1 MSLRVE
7 REKKTDD
14 EEATVKTSRP
24 STIEDEEVDADL
36 PEGREEAEEPA
47 ESDPASDS
55 SDSSDL
61 DEADE
66 PAEDEDAEAGPR
78 KPKAGLKGVIRDR
91 LPKTRKMRVILL
103 AVLLLLA
110 GGGAG
115 GYVWY
120 DSQRLPAGA
129 AFRVAGRTV
138 TADQLSGVLET
149 WRAMYGV
156 QPPQDEATLG
166 KFRKDS
172 AKAYAVSLIL
182 QKAARDRGIVIGDKV
197 AQDALARLI
206 SRQLGDGTEA
216 HDKFVQQLGNVGT
229 SEPAVLEE
237 IKQQMALSQLFDAV
251 AKGSGEVSEQEV
263 KDAFA
268 TRKDQLGTPEQRKIG
283 NIVVRTRGE
292 ADQVIADLAHGATFE
307 TVAQQRSIDTAT
319 RDRGGDLGTLSRRQ
333 LQDDYG
339 KAAFG
344 AATGTVFGPVQNQFG
359 WNVGR
364 VNEVTAPVPATFDKV
379 HDNLKQQLQ
388 MEKMLAV
395 WRSWLGEQI
404 KGADVEYADEYRPD
418 NPDAAPDV
426 TPGESPVTG
435 QQGAANPGG
444 PSQGQPVPS
453 R

>member
-14 EEATVKTSRP
+14 EEATVKTSSP
-24 STIEDEEVDADL
+24 STIEDEEADVADL
-36 PEGREEAEEPA
+36 PDGRDEAEEPA
-47 ESDPASDS
+47 ESNTADDS
-55 SDSSDL
+55 SESD
-61 DEADE
+61 DGDDE
-66 PAEDEDAEAGPR
+66 PKEDAEAGPE
-78 KPKAGLKGVIRDR
+78 KPKTGLKDVIRAK
-91 LPKTRKMRVILL
+91 LPKTRKVRVILL
-103 AVLLLLA
+103 VVLLLLV
-110 GGGAG
+110 GGGVG

-120 DSQRLPAGA
+120 DSQRLPDDA

-182 QKAARDRGIVIGDKV
+182 QKAAQDRGIVIGDKV

-206 SRQLGDGTEA
+206 SQQLGEGTEA

-229 SEPAVLEE
+229 SEPAVIGE
-237 IKQQMALSQLFDAV
+237 IKQQLALSQLFDAV
-251 AKGSGEVSEQEV
+251 TKGSGDVGEQEV

-283 NIVVRTRGE
+283 NIVVRTREE
-292 ADQVIADLAHGATFE
+292 ADQVIADLSHGAKFE

-319 RDRGGDLGTLSRRQ
+319 RDKGGDLGALSRSQ

-344 AATGTVFGPVQNQFG
+344 AAAGTVFGPVQNQFG

-364 VNEVTAPVPATFDKV
+364 VDEVTAPVPATFEKV
-379 HDNLKQQLQ
+379 HDSLKQQLQ
-388 MEKMLAV
+388 MEKLLAV
-395 WRSWLGEQI
+395 WRSWLGDQI
-404 KGADVEYADEYRPD
+404 KGAGVEYADEYRPD

-426 TPGESPVTG
+426 KPGESPVTG
-435 QQGAANPGG
+435 QQGAANPGR
-444 PSQGQPVPS
+444 PSQGKPVPS